1 LLVLTRIVFA
11 FAVIGTIWLSLIPL
25 SDLPSAAS
33 MSDVV
38 SHLIGYAA
46 LGALA
51 IASGFR
57 PFIAFLLLFILG
69 TSLEVLQG
77 ISGYRYFEFKDIAFN
92 TLGIF
97 IGIAAA
103 VFVIRALQ
111 ARRAH
116 T

>member
-1 LLVLTRIVFA
+1 M
-11 FAVIGTIWLSLIPL
+11 PL
-25 SDLPSAAS
+25 SELPSVAS

-38 SHLIGYAA
+38 SHFSGYAV

-57 PFIAFLLLFILG
+57 PFIAFFLLIVLG

-77 ISGYRYFEFKDIAFN
+77 VSGYRYFEFKDIAAN
-92 TLGIF
+92 TLGLVT
-97 IGIAAA
+97 GIAAA
-103 VFVIRALQ
+103 VFAIRALQ
-111 ARRAH
+111 AKRAH